1 MCGGRSSTSLA
12 DNVYCCPH
20 RHRLNPIRFPVLF
33 EASTSHVVH
42 REVAKNPLGN
52 LQHFG
57 IEYTDDVW
65 MANLR
70 ENDRF
75 LREVIDL
82 GHCHVSGFEDLRG
95 VAAEK
100 GLTHLIYLGKCAFA

>member
-1 MCGGRSSTSLA
+1 
-12 DNVYCCPH
+12 
-20 RHRLNPIRFPVLF
+20 
-33 EASTSHVVH
+33 
-42 REVAKNPLGN
+42 
-52 LQHFG
+52 
-57 IEYTDDVW
+57 